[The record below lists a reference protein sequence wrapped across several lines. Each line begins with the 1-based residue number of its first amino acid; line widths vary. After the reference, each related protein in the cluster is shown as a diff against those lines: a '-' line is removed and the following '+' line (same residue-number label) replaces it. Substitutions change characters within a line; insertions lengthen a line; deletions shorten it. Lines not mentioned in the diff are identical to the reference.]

1 MDRSAAT
8 LGGILAY
15 FAHDEDIPLSLLRHA
30 GSPCRTWSSDGQ
42 PETRS
47 HGQIGISS
55 DLIETLSITNLQTSL
70 DQLCARGNLHTF
82 KSRQEGN
89 LASFKMNAGAHSSF
103 KHQNL
108 KYSHYR
114 QLQALLLVRHAFPV
128 DVYLE
133 DEYGQPLHI
142 LFN

>member
-1 MDRSAAT
+1 MDKATTT
-8 LGGILAY
+8 LGCILAY
-15 FAHDEDIPLSLLRHA
+15 FAHDEDIPLSLLRRA
-30 GSPCRTWSSDGQ
+30 GSPCRTWSSDGR

-47 HGQIGISS
+47 PGQIGISS
-55 DLIETLSITNLQTSL
+55 DLIETLSNTKLQTSL
-70 DQLCARGNLHTF
+70 DQLYARGNLHTF

-89 LASFKMNAGAHSSF
+89 LDSFKMNAGARSSF

-114 QLQALLLVRHAFPV
+114 QLQALLLVCHAFPV

-142 LFN
+142 LSN